1 MSVTENL
8 IQQYTDIDAVI
19 ACNDESALG
28 AVQALTA
35 ANMND
40 VLVCGFDGSVDATN
54 AVKEGTMFAT
64 YNTDHM
70 VRDLLHV
77 PMRLSI

>member
-35 ANMND
+35 ANMSD

-54 AVKEGTMFAT
+54 AVKEEPCSLPITRI
-64 YNTDHM
+64 HM
-70 VRDLLHV
+70 VQDLLHV
-77 PMRLSI
+77 PMQLSI